1 MDEISVIGRARRI
14 VGQLTS
20 APIDVMA
27 LAPSHGFEVRESD
40 LLASGEAGNTF
51 SKGGKHYIVVNKN
64 DDPYRR
70 RFTVLHEIAHHL
82 LGLPS
87 NHGAKIHSNELER
100 FSGRPIEERLCDV
113 FAAECLVP
121 SHLLLPLVSEE
132 AFSVDALHRLSDHFQ
147 ASRPCVGA
155 SFARAS
161 ADLVAYVFAE
171 RGKVQNVIPSSS
183 LRDRRIF
190 IQSGVALPMASAAA
204 KCLSSGTTF
213 ETVDL
218 DATDWSSSDAA
229 DAFCCYE
236 EAFHLRAWKQTLS
249 LITFE
254 RVGRPQSYRRE
265 TDESEE
271 LLPELTGHLPWPKR

>member
-1 MDEISVIGRARRI
+1 MDELSVIGRARRL

-20 APIDVMA
+20 APIDVIA
-27 LAPSHGFEVRESD
+27 LASSQGFEVRESD
-40 LLASGEAGNTF
+40 QLASGEAGNTF
-51 SKGGKHYIVVNKN
+51 SKGGKTYIVVNKN

-87 NHGAKIHSNELER
+87 NHGAKIPSSELER

-121 SHLLLPLVSEE
+121 SHLLRPLVSET
-132 AFSVDALHRLSDHFQ
+132 AFSVDSLHRLSDHFQ
-147 ASRPCVGA
+147 ASRPCIA
-155 SFARAS
+155 SSFARAS
-161 ADLVAYVFAE
+161 TELVAYVFAE
-171 RGKVQNVIPSSS
+171 AGRVQSVIPSSS
-183 LRDRRIF
+183 VREQRIF
-190 IQSGVALPMASAAA
+190 IQSGVALPSTSAAA
-204 KCLSSGTTF
+204 RCLANGTTF
-213 ETVDL
+213 ETADL

-229 DAFCCYE
+229 DAFACNE
-236 EAFHLRAWKQTLS
+236 EALHLRAWKQTLS

-254 RVGRPQSYRRE
+254 QVGRPRSLMRE

-271 LLPELTGHLPWPKR
+271 LLAELTGHLPWPKR